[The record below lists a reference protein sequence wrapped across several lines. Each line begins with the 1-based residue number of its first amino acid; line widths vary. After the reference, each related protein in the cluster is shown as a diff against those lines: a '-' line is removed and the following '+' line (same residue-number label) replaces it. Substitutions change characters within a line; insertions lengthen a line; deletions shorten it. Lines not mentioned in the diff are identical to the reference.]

1 VFGALLNAYKSY
13 LTTEDG
19 GKMFSLDLQEWG
31 SPLQKVLRAQ
41 PIPQGSEVLIKLKYC
56 GVCHSDVHIRDGYF
70 ELGSGKRFQMQER
83 GMKLPMTMG
92 HEPYGTVI
100 SAGEEANDV
109 PVGEDRLV
117 YPWTGCGQCPS
128 CLAQMD
134 NWCMQPRYLG
144 IQRPGGY
151 ASYLLVPDVRY
162 LIDVG
167 GIDPIFASVLACSG
181 LTAYSAIKKLQ
192 PCNLTDHI
200 VIFGGGG
207 LGLMAISI
215 LKALGHER
223 IILAEIDEK
232 KWALAREAG
241 ATMLINPQRYEEA
254 IEQLKSVTGGLWG
267 AIDFVGATQTAEVA
281 LQSLRKGGRLISVGL
296 FGGEI
301 KLPTVTL
308 AQRALTIQ
316 GSYVGSLPEL
326 REVVEL
332 AKTGRLQP
340 LPLSTCSADEISGV
354 LDQLKLGQV
363 HGRVVARFD

>member
-1 VFGALLNAYKSY
+1 
-13 LTTEDG
+13 
-19 GKMFSLDLQEWG
+19 
-31 SPLQKVLRAQ
+31 
-41 PIPQGSEVLIKLKYC
+41 
-56 GVCHSDVHIRDGYF
+56 
-70 ELGSGKRFQMQER
+70 
-83 GMKLPMTMG
+83 
-92 HEPYGTVI
+92 
-100 SAGEEANDV
+100 
-109 PVGEDRLV
+109 
-117 YPWTGCGQCPS
+117 
-128 CLAQMD
+128 
-134 NWCMQPRYLG
+134 
-144 IQRPGGY
+144 
-151 ASYLLVPDVRY
+151 
-162 LIDVG
+162 
-167 GIDPIFASVLACSG
+167 
-181 LTAYSAIKKLQ
+181 
-192 PCNLTDHI
+192 
-200 VIFGGGG
+200 
-207 LGLMAISI
+207 MAIAI

-241 ATMLINPQRYEEA
+241 ATMLINPQRNGA
-254 IEQLKSVTGGLWG
+254 IEQLKNVTGSLWG

-340 LPLSTCSADEISGV
+340 LPLSTCSVDEISGV

-363 HGRVVARFD
+363 HGRVVARLD

>member
-1 VFGALLNAYKSY
+1 
-13 LTTEDG
+13 
-19 GKMFSLDLQEWG
+19 MFSLDLQEWG

-100 SAGEEANDV
+100 TAGEDANDV
-109 PVGEDRLV
+109 PVGEGGVALHDERGKPVRLV
-117 YPWTGCGQCPS
+117 GE
-128 CLAQMD
+128 
-134 NWCMQPRYLG
+134 
-144 IQRPGGY
+144 RPGGY
-151 ASYLLVPDVRY
+151 ASYLLVPDVKY
-162 LIDVG
+162 LIDAG

-192 PCNLTDHI
+192 PCSLTDHI

-207 LGLMAISI
+207 LGLMAIAI

-241 ATMLINPQRYEEA
+241 ATVLINPQRKDA
-254 IEQLKSVTGGLWG
+254 IEQLKNVTGGLWG

-301 KLPTVTL
+301 KMPTVTL

-363 HGRVVARFD
+363 HGRVVARLD

>member
-1 VFGALLNAYKSY
+1 
-13 LTTEDG
+13 
-19 GKMFSLDLQEWG
+19 
-31 SPLQKVLRAQ
+31 
-41 PIPQGSEVLIKLKYC
+41 
-56 GVCHSDVHIRDGYF
+56 
-70 ELGSGKRFQMQER
+70 
-83 GMKLPMTMG
+83 
-92 HEPYGTVI
+92 
-100 SAGEEANDV
+100 
-109 PVGEDRLV
+109 
-117 YPWTGCGQCPS
+117 
-128 CLAQMD
+128 
-134 NWCMQPRYLG
+134 
-144 IQRPGGY
+144 
-151 ASYLLVPDVRY
+151 
-162 LIDVG
+162 
-167 GIDPIFASVLACSG
+167 
-181 LTAYSAIKKLQ
+181 
-192 PCNLTDHI
+192 
-200 VIFGGGG
+200 
-207 LGLMAISI
+207 MAIAI
-215 LKALGHER
+215 LKALGHKS
-223 IILAEIDEK
+223 IVLAEIDEK
-232 KWALAREAG
+232 KWALARTAG

-340 LPLSTCSADEISGV
+340 LPLSTCSADEISSV